1 MILKWF
7 VCMAQD
13 SSNVDLNIGIIGGGA
28 SGCACAYFINRQ
40 NPAARISI
48 IDYGSFLRTI
58 LPTGGGRCNLAHYE
72 FDFKELA
79 KNYPRGEK
87 FLYSVFSRFSTAD
100 TLEMFENL
108 GIKTYTQDDMRI
120 FPESNSAK
128 EVQTKLLDHLKG
140 INFIKE
146 KALRLEPQESG
157 FKVVTDMN
165 SYRFDKLVYA
175 TGGHNSSGGY
185 EMIERLG
192 ITIIEPKP
200 ALVALETRQNFSQQ
214 MGVVLKDV
222 HNRETGL
229 TGDILFTHFG
239 LSGPL
244 IYKISS
250 LKAYDKHPYEL
261 SFNLYPNELNL
272 QETFNTNPHKQIK
285 NILSELFP
293 QKVADLLLKTAN
305 IDSETKCHRID
316 GKTRDKLY
324 ETITDFRITVKGVKK
339 DGETVTAG
347 GVDLNQINPKT
358 LESKQVPNLYF
369 CGEVINI
376 DGFCGGFN
384 LQNCWSTAYI
394 AAQNF
399 K

>member
-1 MILKWF
+1 MIPKRF
-7 VCMAQD
+7 VYMAQD
-13 SSNVDLNIGIIGGGA
+13 SSNIGIIGGGPA
-28 SGCACAYFINRQ
+28 GCACAYFIKQQ
-40 NPAARISI
+40 NPDTKISI
-48 IDYGSFLRTI
+48 IDYGDFLRTI
-58 LPTGGGRCNLAHYE
+58 LATGGGRCNLAHYE

-87 FLYSVFSRFSTAD
+87 FLYSIFSRFSTAD

-108 GIKTYTQDDMRI
+108 GINTYIQDDMRI

-128 EVQTKLLDHLKG
+128 EVQTKLLEHLKG
-140 INFIKE
+140 VKFIKE
-146 KALRLEPQESG
+146 KALRIETENR

-165 SYRFDKLVYA
+165 SYRFDKLIYA
-175 TGGHNSSGGY
+175 TGGHNGY
-185 EMIERLG
+185 DMIQRLG
-192 ITIIEPKP
+192 VSIIEPKP
-200 ALVALETRQNFSQQ
+200 ALVALTTEKGFPNQ

-222 HNRETGL
+222 QNLETGL

-239 LSGPL
+239 VSGPL

-250 LKAYDKHPYEL
+250 LKAYNKFPYEL
-261 SFNLYPNELNL
+261 NFNLYPQDINL

-285 NILSELFP
+285 NLLSELFP
-293 QKVADLLLKTAN
+293 QKVTDLLLKTAG

-316 GKTRDKLY
+316 GKTRDRLS
-324 ETITDFRITVKGVKK
+324 ETITNFRITVKGVKK

-347 GVDLNQINPKT
+347 GVDLDQINPKT

-369 CGEVINI
+369 CGEIMNI

-394 AAQNF
+394 VAQNF
-399 K
+399 N

>member
-1 MILKWF
+1 MIPKRF
-7 VCMAQD
+7 VYMAQD
-13 SSNVDLNIGIIGGGA
+13 SSNIGIIGGGPA
-28 SGCACAYFINRQ
+28 GCACAYFIKQQ
-40 NPAARISI
+40 NPDTKISI
-48 IDYGSFLRTI
+48 IDYGDFLRTI
-58 LPTGGGRCNLAHYE
+58 LATGGGRCNLAHYE

-87 FLYSVFSRFSTAD
+87 FLYSIFSRFSTAD

-108 GIKTYTQDDMRI
+108 GINTYIQDDMRI

-128 EVQTKLLDHLKG
+128 EVQTKLLEHLKG
-140 INFIKE
+140 VKFIKE
-146 KALRLEPQESG
+146 KALRIETENG

-165 SYRFDKLVYA
+165 SYRFDKLIYA
-175 TGGHNSSGGY
+175 TGGHNGY
-185 EMIERLG
+185 DMIQRLG
-192 ITIIEPKP
+192 VSIIEPKP
-200 ALVALETRQNFSQQ
+200 ALVALTTEKGFPNQ

-222 HNRETGL
+222 QNLETGL

-239 LSGPL
+239 VSGPL

-250 LKAYDKHPYEL
+250 LKAYDKFPYKL
-261 SFNLYPNELNL
+261 NFNLYPQDINL

-285 NILSELFP
+285 NLLSELFP
-293 QKVADLLLKTAN
+293 QKVTDLLLKTAG

-316 GKTRDKLY
+316 GKTRDRLS
-324 ETITDFRITVKGVKK
+324 ETITNFRITVKGVKK

-347 GVDLNQINPKT
+347 GVDLDQINPKT

-369 CGEVINI
+369 CGEIMNI

-394 AAQNF
+394 VAQNF
-399 K
+399 N

>member
-1 MILKWF
+1 MIPKRF
-7 VCMAQD
+7 VYMAQD
-13 SSNVDLNIGIIGGGA
+13 SSNIGIIGGGPA
-28 SGCACAYFINRQ
+28 GCACAYFIKQQ
-40 NPAARISI
+40 NPDTKISI
-48 IDYGSFLRTI
+48 IDYGDFLRTI
-58 LPTGGGRCNLAHYE
+58 LATGGGRCNLAHYE

-87 FLYSVFSRFSTAD
+87 FLYSIFSRFSTAD

-108 GIKTYTQDDMRI
+108 GINTYIQDDMRI

-128 EVQTKLLDHLKG
+128 EVQTKLLEHLKG
-140 INFIKE
+140 VRFIKE
-146 KALRLEPQESG
+146 KALRIETENG

-165 SYRFDKLVYA
+165 SYRFDKLIYA
-175 TGGHNSSGGY
+175 TGGHNGY
-185 EMIERLG
+185 DMIQRLG
-192 ITIIEPKP
+192 VSIIEPKP
-200 ALVALETRQNFSQQ
+200 ALVALTTEKGFPNQ

-222 HNRETGL
+222 QNLETGL

-239 LSGPL
+239 VSGPL

-250 LKAYDKHPYEL
+250 LKAYDKFPYEL
-261 SFNLYPNELNL
+261 NFNLYPQDINL

-285 NILSELFP
+285 NLLSELFP
-293 QKVADLLLKTAN
+293 QKVTDLLLKIAA

-316 GKTRDKLY
+316 GKTRDRLS
-324 ETITDFRITVKGVKK
+324 ETITNFRITVKGVKK

-347 GVDLNQINPKT
+347 GIDLDQINPKT
-358 LESKQVPNLYF
+358 LESKQVSNLYF
-369 CGEVINI
+369 CGEVMNI

-394 AAQNF
+394 VAQNF
-399 K
+399 N